1 MENKRTKNEGAIKKL
16 KIETK
21 VNLNI
26 WVQMLIINELDTS
39 TSQNLAQQHVTF
51 KSFTLKAKVVEDKQ
65 LENG

>member
-39 TSQNLAQQHVTF
+39 TSQNQAQQHMIC